1 MTIETK
7 FNVGDTVFFTYNGEY
22 RNGIVIQI
30 DTHTNNCAGLYIIYK
45 VKDVYDFFRCKEE
58 ELSFTLEEAIQ
69 AQEEA
74 DRELEE
80 SIHRAITER

>member
-7 FNVGDTVFFTYNGEY
+7 FNVGDTVYFTYDGVY
-22 RNGIVIQI
+22 RSGIVNQI
-30 DTHTNNCAGLYIIYK
+30 DIHINACSGFHLRYK
-45 VKDVYDFFRCKEE
+45 VKDILDTFRCEE
-58 ELSFTLEEAIQ
+58 QELSFTLEEAIQ

-80 SIHRAITER
+80 SIHRATTER